1 MRGGRYDP
9 YFVGDKLIKVTRGFG
24 YWCWKPQVILQ
35 SLRQINDNDILI
47 YADIGCEFNPK
58 GVKGLLEKLEVLKTN
73 EIMGFACTEQ
83 DSKLSLAK
91 FGFDVKEKTWA
102 KMDIFHHFGVQN
114 DPKFT
119 DTPTIAATMM
129 MMMKTPKTL
138 KIINEWFDVFK
149 THFHLIDDSPSIV
162 PNDESFQE
170 NRHDQS
176 IWSIINKKHNLKNF
190 LYSDIEPVYNS
201 KADGT
206 EFGFIA
212 ARKRNTTMGNYFD
225 TNGNFI
231 KTYKISS
238 SSKTLKRFLKIGG
251 KILPS
256 RQARV
261 WCRQILLLMN
271 DDFFK

>member
-1 MRGGRYDP
+1 
-9 YFVGDKLIKVTRGFG
+9 
-24 YWCWKPQVILQ
+24 
-35 SLRQINDNDILI
+35 
-47 YADIGCEFNPK
+47 
-58 GVKGLLEKLEVLKTN
+58 
-73 EIMGFACTEQ
+73 
-83 DSKLSLAK
+83 
-91 FGFDVKEKTWA
+91 
-102 KMDIFHHFGVQN
+102 MDIFHHFGVQN

-119 DTPTIAATMM
+119 NTPTIAAT
-129 MMMKTPKTL
+129 KTL

-201 KADGT
+201 KTDGT

-225 TNGNFI
+225 TNGKFNNIISFKNAEKVSKSRRKNF
-231 KTYKISS
+231 
-238 SSKTLKRFLKIGG
+238 
-251 KILPS
+251 
-256 RQARV
+256 A
-261 WCRQILLLMN
+261 
-271 DDFFK
+271 FKKG